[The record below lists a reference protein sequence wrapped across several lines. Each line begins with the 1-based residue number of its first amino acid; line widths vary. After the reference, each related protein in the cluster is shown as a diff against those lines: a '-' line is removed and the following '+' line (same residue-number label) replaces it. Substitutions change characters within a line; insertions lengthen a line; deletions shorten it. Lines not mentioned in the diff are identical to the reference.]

1 MVKNR
6 EIILFAIIGVLNTSI
21 DIGVFALLKYSL
33 AISNES
39 PLIVYIN
46 LISVITAII
55 FSYFANKYI
64 TFQHKKKTK
73 PREVGSFII
82 VNMLGFFV
90 NTTILRLTIF
100 ILPTTILLP
109 LSLSFIPSQLIDPAI
124 IGKLLGTGGSMIV
137 SFVGYKFFVFRK

>member
-1 MVKNR
+1 LVKNR

>member
-1 MVKNR
+1 LVKNR
-6 EIILFAIIGVLNTSI
+6 EIIVFIIIGVLNTSI

-33 AISNES
+33 AIPNDSH
-39 PLIVYIN
+39 IIIYIN

-64 TFQHKKKTK
+64 TFQHKKQTK
-73 PREVGSFII
+73 PREVVSFLTVNGLGFI
-82 VNMLGFFV
+82 VN
-90 NTTILRLTIF
+90 TSILKLTIF
-100 ILPTTILLP
+100 ILPATILLP
-109 LSLSFIPSQLIDPAI
+109 LFLSFIPAQLIDPAI